1 MLTVTRGLADAQH
14 RPYPVATI
22 GNFDGHHLGH
32 RALLRTVVD
41 AARRAGGT
49 SLVLTFDPHPV
60 KVLAPHVDLRFL
72 TSPEEKLGRLEAA
85 GVDEVVFIEFTPT
98 LAAMSPEEFADSIL
112 YRKLKIAEIF
122 VGQHFAFGKGRAGRI
137 ADLERYGTR
146 LGFDVHPFAPVV
158 LDGGVVSSTRIKQLI
173 LAGQMEDAARLLGR
187 WYAVTGD
194 VIQGSQRGQ
203 TLGWPTANLRLPFQR
218 VVPPDGIYAARATQ
232 DGSTYDAVAYIG
244 MRPTFGGG
252 DRLLEV
258 NLLDQNRNL
267 YGRPLTV
274 EFVERLRADR
284 TFTTAEAL
292 VQQIDQDAARARERL
307 KRAAEEV
314 P

>member
-32 RALLRTVVD
+32 RALLRTVV
-41 AARRAGGT
+41 
-49 SLVLTFDPHPV
+49 
-60 KVLAPHVDLRFL
+60 APHVDLRFL

-85 GVDEVVFIEFTPT
+85 GVDEVVFIEFTPA

-112 YRKLKIAEIF
+112 CRKLKIAEIF